1 MKTPVKQISEILIAW
16 IEDDIDVI
24 YGVTKPLSNLGV
36 TLNHYY
42 NYQDAISRIDEIRS
56 CDLILLDAILPP
68 GASGATGSNL
78 GIKLLKRFRDEFNLD
93 MPVIIFSIVAN
104 AQDVI
109 NTSELQ
115 EYKAHTLPKG
125 ITPLELKNEVL
136 EVLGITI

>member
-1 MKTPVKQISEILIAW
+1 MKTSSKQISEVIISW

-24 YGVTKPLSNLGV
+24 HGVMKPLIRHGV

-42 NYQDAISRIDEIRS
+42 NYQDAISRIEEIRG

-68 GASGATGSNL
+68 GTSNITGSNL
-78 GIKLLKRFRDEFNLD
+78 GIKLLKSLRDEYQLD

-109 NTSELQ
+109 STAELK
-115 EYKAHTLPKG
+115 EYNAHSLPKG
-125 ITPLELKNEVL
+125 ITPLELKNEVVD
-136 EVLGITI
+136 VLGITI

>member
-1 MKTPVKQISEILIAW
+1 MKTTSKQINEIIVSW

-24 YGVTKPLSNLGV
+24 HGVIKPLTKQGVTF
-36 TLNHYY
+36 NHYY
-42 NYQDAISRIDEIRS
+42 NYQDAISRIDEIRD

-68 GASGATGSNL
+68 GASNATGSNL
-78 GIKLLKRFRDEFNLD
+78 GIKLLKRFRDEYRLK

-109 NTSELQ
+109 STAELKT
-115 EYKAHTLPKG
+115 YNAHPLPKG

-136 EVLGITI
+136 EVLGLPL